1 MCFTSSAPR
10 REPLGSTTSDE
21 RRKGGRWGNGMKGGE
36 KGRREGGTVGED
48 VREERTSFLIQ
59 TLQCNRQ
66 QTV

>member
-1 MCFTSSAPR
+1 
-10 REPLGSTTSDE
+10 
-21 RRKGGRWGNGMKGGE
+21 MKGGE

-59 TLQCNRQ
+59 TLQYNRQ